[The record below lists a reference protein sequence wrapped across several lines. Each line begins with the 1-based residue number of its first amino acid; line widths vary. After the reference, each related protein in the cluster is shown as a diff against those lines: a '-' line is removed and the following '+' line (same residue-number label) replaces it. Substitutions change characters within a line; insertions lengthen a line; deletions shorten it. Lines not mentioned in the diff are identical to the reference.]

1 MNFSLN
7 KTLREGFASSLL
19 RVATLA
25 VAVALS
31 ACGGGDGGG
40 ANYAAAFLPA
50 VPPVPPADA
59 GGGSGGSGEGPSAN
73 VTCKDI
79 DGNAVSVTPKTITVY
94 NNSDRVIY
102 PVLSTSENA
111 KNEWIRG
118 CFRVDDKLYPTTS
131 VYKLYV
137 NEGTGIPANSSVTVT
152 LPLYSELSADN
163 YITWWNGGRVVLA
176 DKNERLRQEE
186 DKKLDTPA
194 AVTCEGKNT
203 NCALSVY
210 SSKVQFPENIYA
222 QLSEYTFGD
231 AVIPAG
237 QKPLLKPDNVGYN
250 ISYVDHVYLPI
261 GIGPKNNPYIGYSGS
276 VQSLTAF
283 ADALGAFMGGDAGKG
298 WPVYNLNSLKLPG
311 GYNIFAQREGVVPAI
326 DNVPVKP
333 ASGGVPVL
341 TVQKCIAGQC
351 TEDEKKNLHYG
362 DAVQRMQNLWG
373 SCVNWGA
380 EDLSA
385 YVTETVSC
393 PADMATKMDAVK
405 QFFAQ
410 NHQNYL
416 ALHAGN
422 TCKTSTPEKP
432 VFTYM
437 EALKHIYGWVPFN
450 EGCGAGDN
458 KLADT
463 NIPGWTHATI
473 QPMYIHDLQ
482 YNYKQAAVQGNP
494 KLNFNPYVSL
504 IHESLQMN
512 AYGFSVDDA
521 VGFMSELGDG
531 LVFAVGGPKGLENP
545 KQFSYLDGF
554 ALAIGV
560 PPALSEG
567 TPLIKKYGACTLNE
581 DANDPGCNADKQDV
595 TMPTNS
601 LIAGFRVGSVAGYPV
616 KVRFTDMKDNIYTF
630 QVVEKFAAC
639 AVGAPSTQCPG
650 NKAAIKAGM
659 SCSVVRSDGTEHP
672 KSFTWCDG
680 ANPNQSRDKN
690 DPQVT
695 KNFLSFPVPVDYLP

>member
-1 MNFSLN
+1 MKCLANTKAHN
-7 KTLREGFASSLL
+7 GFASSLL
-19 RVATLA
+19 RAGTLA

-40 ANYAAAFLPA
+40 ASYASAFLPA
-50 VPPVPPADA
+50 VPAADA
-59 GGGSGGSGEGPSAN
+59 GGGAAGPSPN
-73 VTCKDI
+73 VTCKDF
-79 DGNAVSVTPKTITVY
+79 DGNDVTVKPKTITVY

-137 NEGTGIPANSSVTVT
+137 NEGTGIPVNSSVTVT
-152 LPLYSELSADN
+152 LPLYSELSTDN
-163 YITWWNGGRVVLA
+163 FITWWNGGRVVLA
-176 DKNERLRQEE
+176 DSNERLRQEE

-194 AVTCEGKNT
+194 AVTCKGQNT

-276 VQSLTAF
+276 VQSLPAF
-283 ADALGAFMGGDAGKG
+283 ANALGAFMGTDTGKG

-333 ASGGVPVL
+333 ANGGVPVL

-373 SCVNWGA
+373 SCVNWGG

-410 NHQNYL
+410 NHQKYL
-416 ALHAGN
+416 ALHTGTA
-422 TCKTSTPEKP
+422 CKTSTPEKP
-432 VFTYM
+432 VFTYI

-450 EGCGAGDN
+450 EGCSANDN
-458 KLADT
+458 KLSDT
-463 NIPGWTHATI
+463 SIPGWTHEAI

-482 YNYKQAAVQGNP
+482 YNYKQAAVQNDP

-531 LVFAVGGPKGLENP
+531 LVFVVGGPNGLENP

-554 ALAIGV
+554 ALAIGSPDEV
-560 PPALSEG
+560 SQG
-567 TPLIKKYGACTLNE
+567 KSLIKKYGVCALNQ
-581 DANDPGCNADKQDV
+581 DAKDPNCNADKQDV
-595 TMPTNS
+595 VMPTTS
-601 LIAGFRVGSVAGYPV
+601 KIAGFRVGSVPSYPV
-616 KVRFTDMKDNIYTF
+616 KVRFTDLKDNLYTF
-630 QVVEKFAAC
+630 QVIDRFATC
-639 AVGAPSTQCPG
+639 AAGAAGVDCPS
-650 NKAAIKAGM
+650 NKAAIQAGV
-659 SCSVVRSDGTEHP
+659 SCSVVRSDGTVHP
-672 KSFTWCDG
+672 NSRRWCDG
-680 ANPNQSRDKN
+680 ANPNQSRDVK

-695 KNFLSFPVPVDYLP
+695 KNFMSFPVPVDYLP

>member
-1 MNFSLN
+1 MNFLVK
-7 KTLREGFASSLL
+7 KTMKDDYSSSLL
-19 RVATLA
+19 RVVTLA
-25 VAVALS
+25 VVVALS
-31 ACGGGDGGG
+31 ACGGGDGGSE
-40 ANYAAAFLPA
+40 PT
-50 VPPVPPADA
+50 ADA
-59 GGGSGGSGEGPSAN
+59 GGGVIPSSN
-73 VTCKDI
+73 VTCKDF
-79 DGNAVSVTPKTITVY
+79 DGNAVTVKPKSITVY

-152 LPLYSELSADN
+152 LPLYSELSTEN

-176 DKNERLRQEE
+176 DSNERLRQDE

-194 AVTCEGKNT
+194 AVTCQGQNT
-203 NCALSVY
+203 SCALSVY
-210 SSKVQFPENIYA
+210 SSKVQFPENIQA

-231 AVIPAG
+231 AVIPDK

-276 VQSLTAF
+276 VQTLPTF
-283 ADALGAFMGGDAGKG
+283 ASALSAFMGSDTGKG

-311 GYNIFAQREGVVPAI
+311 GYNVFAQRTGVLPAI

-333 ASGGVPVL
+333 TDSPPVL

-362 DAVQRMQNLWG
+362 EAVQRMQNLWG

-380 EDLSA
+380 EDISA
-385 YVTETVSC
+385 YVTETVTC
-393 PADMATKMDAVK
+393 PTDMAAKMNAVK
-405 QFFAQ
+405 EFFAQ
-410 NHQNYL
+410 NHRTYL
-416 ALHAGN
+416 ALHTGEA
-422 TCKTSTPEKP
+422 CKASTPEKP

-458 KLADT
+458 RLADT
-463 NIPGWTHATI
+463 TISGWTHATI

-482 YNYKQAAVQGNP
+482 YNYKQTEVKNNP
-494 KLNFNPYVSL
+494 KLNFNPYVAL
-504 IHESLQMN
+504 IHEDLQMN

-531 LVFAVGGPKGLENP
+531 LVFVVGGPNGLENT

-554 ALAIGV
+554 AVAIGA
-560 PPALSEG
+560 PKTLSEG
-567 TPLIKKYGACTLNE
+567 TPLVKKYGVCALNQ
-581 DANDPGCNADKQDV
+581 DANDPGCNRNKQDV
-595 TMPTNS
+595 TMPANTRV
-601 LIAGFRVGSVAGYPV
+601 AGFRVGSVPSYPV
-616 KVRFTDMKDNIYTF
+616 KVRFTDVKDNLYTF
-630 QVVEKFAAC
+630 QVTEKFAAC
-639 AVGAPSTQCPG
+639 AASSASTQCPS
-650 NKAAIKAGM
+650 NRDAIKAGL
-659 SCSVVRSDGTEHP
+659 SCSVVRSDGTVHP
-672 KSFTWCDG
+672 KSTDWCDG
-680 ANPNQSRDKN
+680 ANPNQSRDEK

-695 KNFLSFPVPVDYLP
+695 KSFMGFPVPVDYL

>member
-1 MNFSLN
+1 MNFSTN
-7 KTLREGFASSLL
+7 NTARKDGFAFSLL
-19 RVATLA
+19 RAGTLA
-25 VAVALS
+25 VAAAVILS

-40 ANYAAAFLPA
+40 PGYPTAFLP
-50 VPPVPPADA
+50 VVPPADS
-59 GGGSGGSGEGPSAN
+59 GGSGGNGGGALGN
-73 VTCKDI
+73 VTCKDF
-79 DGNAVSVTPKTITVY
+79 DGNDMTVKPKTITVY

-152 LPLYSELSADN
+152 LPLYSELSTEN

-176 DKNERLRQEE
+176 DSNERLRQEE

-194 AVTCEGKNT
+194 AVTCTGDHT

-231 AVIPAG
+231 AVIPVG

-276 VQSLTAF
+276 VQSLPTF
-283 ADALGAFMGGDAGKG
+283 AGALGAFMGSDAGKG

-385 YVTETVSC
+385 YVTETISC
-393 PADMATKMDAVK
+393 PADLATKMNAVK

-416 ALHAGN
+416 ALHTGN

-463 NIPGWTHATI
+463 SIPGWTHATI

-531 LVFAVGGPKGLENP
+531 LVFVVGGPQGLENS

-560 PPALSEG
+560 PSTLGEG
-567 TPLIKKYGACTLNE
+567 TPLIKKYGVCALGQ
-581 DANDPGCNADKQDV
+581 DAKDPGCAADKQDV

-601 LIAGFRVGSVAGYPV
+601 RIAGFRVGSVPSYPV
-616 KVRFTDMKDNIYTF
+616 KVRFTDTKDNLYTF
-630 QVVEKFAAC
+630 QVIDRFAAC
-639 AVGAPSTQCPG
+639 AAGAPGDCPS
-650 NKAAIKAGM
+650 NRDAIKAGLV
-659 SCSVVRSDGTEHP
+659 CSVTRSDGTVHP
-672 KSFTWCDG
+672 MSKTWCDG
-680 ANPNQSRDKN
+680 ANPNQSRDDK

-695 KNFLSFPVPVDYLP
+695 KNFMSFPMPVDFLK

>member
-1 MNFSLN
+1 MIFLSS
-7 KTLREGFASSLL
+7 KTAKNGIVASFL
-19 RVATLA
+19 RVGA
-25 VAVALS
+25 VVVVAALS

-40 ANYAAAFLPA
+40 ASYASAFLPA
-50 VPPVPPADA
+50 VPPAADA
-59 GGGSGGSGEGPSAN
+59 GAGGGGVAPSPN
-73 VTCKDI
+73 VTCKDF
-79 DGNAVSVTPKTITVY
+79 DGNSVSVKPKTITVY

-137 NEGTGIPANSSVTVT
+137 NEGTGIPVNSSVTVT
-152 LPLYSELSADN
+152 LPLYSELSTEN

-176 DKNERLRQEE
+176 DSNERLRQDE

-203 NCALSVY
+203 GCALSVY

-276 VQSLTAF
+276 VQSLATF

-311 GYNIFAQREGVVPAI
+311 GYNVFAQRTGVLPAV

-333 ASGGVPVL
+333 ALDVPVL

-362 DAVQRMQNLWG
+362 EAVQRMQNLWG

-380 EDLSA
+380 EDISQYVSA
-385 YVTETVSC
+385 TVAC

-410 NHQNYL
+410 NHKNYL
-416 ALHAGN
+416 ALHAGK
-422 TCKTSTPEKP
+422 TCKTTTPEKP
-432 VFTYM
+432 DFTYM

-463 NIPGWTHATI
+463 AIPGWTHATL

-482 YNYKQAAVQGNP
+482 YNYKQAAVQSDP

-531 LVFAVGGPKGLENP
+531 LIFVVGGPNGLENP
-545 KQFSYLDGF
+545 KQFSYSDGF
-554 ALAIGV
+554 AVAIGA
-560 PPALSEG
+560 PATLSQG
-567 TPLIKKYGACTLNE
+567 TPLIKKYGVCALNQ
-581 DANDPGCNADKQDV
+581 DASDPRCNANKQDV
-595 TMPTNS
+595 TMPANS
-601 LIAGFRVGSVAGYPV
+601 LIAGFRVGSVASYPV
-616 KVRFTDMKDNIYTF
+616 KVRFTDMKDNVYTF

-639 AVGAPSTQCPG
+639 ALGADPKQCPA
-650 NKAAIKAGM
+650 NIAKIKAGI

-672 KSFTWCDG
+672 KSFQWCDG
-680 ANPNQSRDKN
+680 ANPNQSRDAN
-690 DPQVT
+690 DPDPQVT
-695 KNFLSFPVPVDYLP
+695 KNFLSFPVPVDYL

>member
-1 MNFSLN
+1 MFFLAS
-7 KTLREGFASSLL
+7 KTARGGVASSFL
-19 RVATLA
+19 RVGAL
-25 VAVALS
+25 VLAVALS

-40 ANYAAAFLPA
+40 GANSAAAFLPA
-50 VPPVPPADA
+50 VPPADA
-59 GGGSGGSGEGPSAN
+59 GAGAGAGGPSAN
-73 VTCKDI
+73 VTCKDF
-79 DGNAVSVTPKTITVY
+79 DGNDVTVKPKTITVH

-152 LPLYSELSADN
+152 LPLYTELSSDN

-176 DKNERLRQEE
+176 DSNERLRQEE

-194 AVTCEGKNT
+194 AVTCQGQNT
-203 NCALSVY
+203 ACALSVY

-276 VQSLTAF
+276 VQSLSTF
-283 ADALGAFMGGDAGKG
+283 AGALSTFMGTDAGKG

-311 GYNIFAQREGVVPAI
+311 GYNVFAQRTGVVPAT

-333 ASGGVPVL
+333 VDSPPVL

-380 EDLSA
+380 EDISQ

-393 PADMATKMDAVK
+393 PADMATKMSAVQ

-416 ALHAGN
+416 ALHSGN

-432 VFTYM
+432 TFTYF

-463 NIPGWTHATI
+463 SIPGWTHATI

-482 YNYKQAAVQGNP
+482 YNYKQAAVQSDP

-531 LVFAVGGPKGLENP
+531 LVFVVGGPKGLENP
-545 KQFSYLDGF
+545 RQFSYLDGF
-554 ALAIGV
+554 ALAIGSPNEV
-560 PPALSEG
+560 SEG
-567 TPLIKKYGACTLNE
+567 KPLIKKYGVCAFNQDASDPNCT
-581 DANDPGCNADKQDV
+581 ADKQDV
-595 TMPTNS
+595 TMPANS
-601 LIAGFRVGSVAGYPV
+601 KIAGFRVGSVPSYPV
-616 KVRFTDMKDNIYTF
+616 KVRFTDMKDNLYTF

-639 AVGAPSTQCPG
+639 AAGASGDDCPS
-650 NKAAIKAGM
+650 NKAAIQAGV
-659 SCSVVRSDGTEHP
+659 SCSVTKSDGTVHP
-672 KSFTWCDG
+672 KSKTWCDG
-680 ANPNQSRDKN
+680 ANPNQSRDLK

>member
-1 MNFSLN
+1 MKFIVNM
-7 KTLREGFASSLL
+7 KAKDGFATALL
-19 RVATLA
+19 RIAALA
-25 VAVALS
+25 AAVALS

-40 ANYAAAFLPA
+40 ANYATAFLP
-50 VPPVPPADA
+50 VVPPADS
-59 GGGSGGSGEGPSAN
+59 GGGGGNGGGGASPN
-73 VTCKDI
+73 VTCKDF
-79 DGNAVSVTPKTITVY
+79 DGNDVTVKPKTITVY

-111 KNEWIRG
+111 TNEWIRG

-152 LPLYSELSADN
+152 LPLYSELSTEN

-176 DKNERLRQEE
+176 DSNERLRQEE

-194 AVTCEGKNT
+194 AVTCKGDNT

-231 AVIPAG
+231 AVIPVG

-261 GIGPKNNPYIGYSGS
+261 GIGPKSNPYIGYSGS
-276 VQSLTAF
+276 VQSLPTF
-283 ADALGAFMGGDAGKG
+283 AGALDAFMGSEAGKG

-385 YVTETVSC
+385 YVTETISC
-393 PADMATKMDAVK
+393 PADLATKMNAVK

-416 ALHAGN
+416 ALHTGN
-422 TCKTSTPEKP
+422 TCKTATPEKP

-458 KLADT
+458 RLADT
-463 NIPGWTHATI
+463 SIPGWTHAAI

-494 KLNFNPYVSL
+494 KLNFNPYVSF

-531 LVFAVGGPKGLENP
+531 LIFVVGGPKGLENP
-545 KQFSYLDGF
+545 RQFSYPEGF
-554 ALAIGV
+554 SLSIGSPITV
-560 PPALSEG
+560 SEG
-567 TPLIKKYGACTLNE
+567 KPLIKKYGVCALNQ
-581 DANDPGCNADKQDV
+581 DADDPNCNADKQDV
-595 TMPTNS
+595 TMPTNTR
-601 LIAGFRVGSVAGYPV
+601 IAGFRVGSVPSYPV
-616 KVRFTDMKDNIYTF
+616 KVRFTDMKDNVYTL

-639 AVGAPSTQCPG
+639 AAGAAPAQCPS
-650 NKAAIKAGM
+650 NKAAIKAGV
-659 SCSVVRSDGTEHP
+659 SCSVVRNDGTTHP
-672 KSFTWCDG
+672 KSGTWCDG
-680 ANPNQSRDKN
+680 ADPNQNSDPK

-695 KNFLSFPVPVDYLP
+695 KNYLNFPVPVDYLQ

>member
-1 MNFSLN
+1 MNFLLD
-7 KTLREGFASSLL
+7 KTAGGGFASSLL

-40 ANYAAAFLPA
+40 ANHAAAFLPA

-59 GGGSGGSGEGPSAN
+59 GGGSGDGGPSAN
-73 VTCKDI
+73 VTCKDF
-79 DGNAVSVTPKTITVY
+79 DGNAVSVKPKTITVH

-152 LPLYSELSADN
+152 LPLYSELSTES

-176 DKNERLRQEE
+176 DSNERLRQDE

-203 NCALSVY
+203 GCALSVY

-231 AVIPAG
+231 AIVPAG

-276 VQSLTAF
+276 VRSLAAF

-311 GYNIFAQREGVVPAI
+311 GYNVFAQRTGVLPAV

-333 ASGGVPVL
+333 ALDVPVL

-362 DAVQRMQNLWG
+362 EAVQRMQNLWG

-380 EDLSA
+380 EDISQ
-385 YVTETVSC
+385 YVSETVTC

-410 NHQNYL
+410 NHQSYL
-416 ALHAGN
+416 ALFTGTEKKCPAA
-422 TCKTSTPEKP
+422 KAEKP

-463 NIPGWTHATI
+463 TIPGWTHATI

-482 YNYKQAAVQGNP
+482 YNYKQAAVKSDA

-531 LVFAVGGPKGLENP
+531 LVFVVGGPNGLENP
-545 KQFSYLDGF
+545 RQFSYLDGF
-554 ALAIGV
+554 AVAIGA
-560 PPALSEG
+560 PAKLGQG
-567 TPLIKKYGACTLNE
+567 TPLIKKYGVCALNQ
-581 DANDPGCNADKQDV
+581 DASDPNCDADKQDV

-601 LIAGFRVGSVAGYPV
+601 LIAGFRVGSVPSYPV
-616 KVRFTDMKDNIYTF
+616 KVRFTDLKDNLYTF
-630 QVVEKFAAC
+630 QVVEKFKAC
-639 AVGAPSTQCPG
+639 AAGSAADDCPG
-650 NKAAIKAGM
+650 NKLAIQAAV
-659 SCSVVRSDGTEHP
+659 SCSVTRSDGTAHP
-672 KSFTWCDG
+672 KSAQWCVG
-680 ANPNQSRDKN
+680 ANPNQSREDK
-690 DPQVT
+690 DPQVS
-695 KNFLSFPVPVDYLP
+695 KNFMSFPVPVDYLP

>member
-1 MNFSLN
+1 MNFSTN
-7 KTLREGFASSLL
+7 NTARKDGFAFSLL
-19 RVATLA
+19 RAGTLA
-25 VAVALS
+25 VAAAVILS

-40 ANYAAAFLPA
+40 PSYPSAFLP
-50 VPPVPPADA
+50 VVPPADS
-59 GGGSGGSGEGPSAN
+59 GGSGGNGGGALGN
-73 VTCKDI
+73 VTCKDF
-79 DGNAVSVTPKTITVY
+79 DGNDMTVKPKTITVY

-152 LPLYSELSADN
+152 LPLYSELSTEN

-176 DKNERLRQEE
+176 DSNERLRQEE

-194 AVTCEGKNT
+194 AVTCTGDHT

-231 AVIPAG
+231 AVIPVG

-276 VQSLTAF
+276 VQSLPTF
-283 ADALGAFMGGDAGKG
+283 AGALGAFMGSDAGKG

-341 TVQKCIAGQC
+341 TVQKCVAGQC

-385 YVTETVSC
+385 YVTETISC
-393 PADMATKMDAVK
+393 PADLATKMDAVK

-416 ALHAGN
+416 ALHTGN

-463 NIPGWTHATI
+463 SIPGWTHATI

-531 LVFAVGGPKGLENP
+531 LVFVVGGPHGLENS

-560 PPALSEG
+560 PSTLGEG
-567 TPLIKKYGACTLNE
+567 TPLIKKYGVCALGQ
-581 DANDPGCNADKQDV
+581 DAKDPGCAADKQDV

-601 LIAGFRVGSVAGYPV
+601 RIAGFRVGSVPSYPV
-616 KVRFTDMKDNIYTF
+616 KVRFTDTKDNLYTF
-630 QVVEKFAAC
+630 QVIDRFAAC
-639 AVGAPSTQCPG
+639 AAGAPGDCPS
-650 NKAAIKAGM
+650 NRDAIKAGLV
-659 SCSVVRSDGTEHP
+659 CSVTRSDGTVHP
-672 KSFTWCDG
+672 MSKTWCDG
-680 ANPNQSRDKN
+680 ANPNQSRDDK

-695 KNFLSFPVPVDYLP
+695 KNFMSFPMPVDFLK

>member
-1 MNFSLN
+1 MNFSTN
-7 KTLREGFASSLL
+7 NTARKDGFAFSLL
-19 RVATLA
+19 RAGTLA
-25 VAVALS
+25 VAAAVILS

-40 ANYAAAFLPA
+40 PGYPTAFLP
-50 VPPVPPADA
+50 VVPPADS
-59 GGGSGGSGEGPSAN
+59 GGSGGNGGGALGN
-73 VTCKDI
+73 VTCKDF
-79 DGNAVSVTPKTITVY
+79 DGNDMTVKPKTITVY

-152 LPLYSELSADN
+152 LPLYSELSTEN

-176 DKNERLRQEE
+176 DSNERLRQEE

-194 AVTCEGKNT
+194 AVTCTGDHT

-231 AVIPAG
+231 AVIPVG

-276 VQSLTAF
+276 VQSLPTF
-283 ADALGAFMGGDAGKG
+283 AGALGAFMGSDAGKG

-385 YVTETVSC
+385 YVTETISC
-393 PADMATKMDAVK
+393 PADLATKMDAVK

-416 ALHAGN
+416 ALHTGN

-463 NIPGWTHATI
+463 SIPGWTHATI

-531 LVFAVGGPKGLENP
+531 LVFVVGGPHGLENS

-560 PPALSEG
+560 PSTLGEG
-567 TPLIKKYGACTLNE
+567 TPLIKKYGVCALGQ
-581 DANDPGCNADKQDV
+581 DAKDPGCAADKQDV

-601 LIAGFRVGSVAGYPV
+601 RIAGFRVGSVPSYPV
-616 KVRFTDMKDNIYTF
+616 KVRFTDTKDNLYTF
-630 QVVEKFAAC
+630 QVIDRFSAC
-639 AVGAPSTQCPG
+639 AVGAPGDCPS
-650 NKAAIKAGM
+650 NRDAIKAGLV
-659 SCSVVRSDGTEHP
+659 CSVTRSDGTVHP
-672 KSFTWCDG
+672 MSKTWCDG
-680 ANPNQSRDKN
+680 ANPNQSRDDK

-695 KNFLSFPVPVDYLP
+695 KNFMSFPMPVDFLK